1 MKPKH
6 RFRSIGRGQ
15 VDQCSTKTW
24 QIFRKESKKYDYKN
38 LELLVVIEPKL
49 TKKTTT

>member
-1 MKPKH
+1 MKH
-6 RFRSIGRGQ
+6 EFRSIGRGQ

-24 QIFRKESKKYDYKN
+24 QIYRKAGQKYDQKN
-38 LELLVVIEPKL
+38 LEMLVVIEPKL